1 MKPSVFIVIFIVLL
15 KGPLFAQVTGA
26 RLQAS
31 GLTCALCAK
40 SIFTNLSALPFVDS
54 VDTDLEAAAFLIKF
68 KRDKDVDPKLLRKKV
83 EDAGFFVSELTLEM
97 ILRQQSLTN
106 DVEVVSSGSTY
117 QFVGVKSGIAD
128 GMLKV
133 QLIDKGFL
141 SAKEHKKLASVAKQD
156 QDQDFYSS
164 VFRVRVIK

>member
-1 MKPSVFIVIFIVLL
+1 MKPSVIIVIFIVLL

-40 SIFTNLSALPFVDS
+40 SIFTNLSTLPFVDS

-128 GMLKV
+128 GMLNV

-141 SAKEHKKLASVAKQD
+141 STKEHKKLASGAKQD

>member
-1 MKPSVFIVIFIVLL
+1 MKPSVFILICFLL
-15 KGPLFAQVTGA
+15 FQGPLFAQVTGA

-40 SIFTNLSALPFVDS
+40 SIFTNLGSLPFVDS
-54 VDTDLEAAAFLIKF
+54 VDTDLDASAFLIKF
-68 KRDKDVDPKLLRKKV
+68 KPEMDVDPKLLRKKV
-83 EDAGFFVSELTLEM
+83 EDAGFFVSQLDLEM
-97 ILRQQSLTN
+97 MLRQQSLKN
-106 DVEVVSSGSTY
+106 DIEVVSSGSTY
-117 QFVGVKSGIAD
+117 QFVGVKSSIVD

-141 SAKEHKKLASVAKQD
+141 SAKERKKLASNARED
-156 QDQDFYSS
+156 QDQDFYTN